1 VSANL
6 LDDRLALRAP
16 TGAAVIDDG
25 GRLAHADLF
34 EHVGTLAG
42 GLAAAGVGA
51 GDAVTWPARPDRTS
65 ALLYRACWR
74 LAAVAAPTHHRATD
88 VERAELVRRLDP
100 VVEVD
105 PDRLPDGPAA
115 PAAPSRAG
123 TRAVVLF
130 TSGSS
135 GKPKGVCHTHAS
147 LAYVARLMADVHGLG
162 PDDAV
167 LMPAPLAHISGL
179 LNGVLVPGVVPFT
192 TVFQSRWDPD
202 RALDLIEEHRVTF
215 MIGPPT
221 FFLGLLEA
229 PSFKPERVASLRLVS
244 SGGAGVTPAFVRR
257 AGDELGCVVKRTYG
271 STEAPS
277 VTTSRA
283 GDDPDRCAESDGRV
297 TGDAELRIVDPASG
311 HERGLGV
318 EGELWVRGPGLFSG
332 YLDTASDEPTLTDGW
347 FRTGDLARVDDGGWL
362 TITGRL
368 KDVIIRAGENIATAE
383 VEAVLEDH
391 PEVQQAVAVGEP
403 DERVGERVAAIV
415 VTSAPFDLEACRA
428 WFEARGVARFK
439 TPERV
444 VVVDELP
451 LLASGKPDRQAA
463 RRLL

>member
-1 VSANL
+1 VPINV
-6 LDDRLALRAP
+6 LDDLLTPRAP
-16 TGAAVIDDG
+16 AGASIVDDR
-25 GRLAHADLF
+25 GRLTLADV
-34 EHVGTLAG
+34 EERVATLAG

-51 GDAVTWPARPDRTS
+51 GDAVTWPARPDLVS

-88 VERAELVRRLDP
+88 VERTALVRRLAP
-100 VVEVD
+100 VIEVD
-105 PDRLPDGPAA
+105 PDHLPEGSTPPTATAA
-115 PAAPSRAG
+115 AE

-135 GKPKGVCHTHAS
+135 GTPKGVCHTHGS
-147 LAYVARLMADVHGLG
+147 LAYLARLMAAVHALG
-162 PDDAV
+162 PDDTV

-202 RALDLIEEHRVTF
+202 LALDLIEEHRVTF
-215 MIGPPT
+215 MVGPPT
-221 FFLGLLEA
+221 FFLGLLDA
-229 PSFKPERVASLRLVS
+229 PTFTRRRVESLRLVS
-244 SGGAGVTPAFVRR
+244 SGGAGVTPAFVQR
-257 AGDELGCVVKRTYG
+257 ASDELGCVVKRTYG

-283 GDDPDRCAESDGRV
+283 GDDPVRCAETDGRV
-297 TGDAELRIVDPASG
+297 TGDAELRVVDPESG
-311 HERGLGV
+311 DERAPGA

-332 YLDTASDEPTLTDGW
+332 YLDPSSGEGQREGGW
-347 FRTGDLARVDDGGWL
+347 FATGDLARVDAEGWL

-391 PEVQQAVAVGEP
+391 PAVKQAVAVGEP

-415 VTSAPFDLEACRA
+415 VASAPFDLDQCRA
-428 WFEARGVARFK
+428 WFAERGVARFK

-444 VVVDELP
+444 IVVDDLP